1 MRQTNERRW
10 WQFGLLGQLLA
21 AFSTVCAVLAVV
33 GFIGIAT
40 ALSIKAGLDEVG
52 KHQVPSTV
60 RLGATR
66 QALIAAQ
73 RDLLNA
79 LLTDDNLQAA
89 NLLAQ
94 VRLDLSD
101 SRSNFATFVDNAG
114 ADDQEQQLI
123 QQYLDASRAWEDVVQ
138 SGLAEASVLADSNA
152 RSFETQ
158 AGKKAA
164 TTLVMTGGAPRYA
177 AQIDALD
184 ELVALRQWRVN
195 EAEAEAD
202 ATYEKAS
209 RILVLAV
216 VGGVAFAFVIGLFV
230 ARGIT
235 RSVRRVIDAM
245 SSGDLQRRT
254 GIDRHDEIGELGREF
269 DHMADR
275 LEASMAEAQS
285 MAGQLR
291 QQAFHDALTGLGNRA
306 LLMQRVEQALHRS
319 SQAGGWVGLLFIDLD
334 RFKVINDSLGHA
346 AGDQLL
352 IEVSQRLLG
361 CLRPG
366 DTVARLGG
374 DEFTVLLD
382 PLHRASEAI
391 AVADRILSALKR
403 PIPLDGRQTYA
414 SASIGI
420 ACAEGAHTNPAELLR
435 DADIALYRAKAAGK
449 GRYAVFDAQ
458 LETTA
463 LQQLDSETALRGALE
478 RGEFRVHYQPIVAL
492 KTGAVVN
499 LEALV
504 RWCHPERGL
513 VPPGDFIPLAEETGL
528 IVPIGQ
534 WVLEEACRRVSTW
547 QREFG
552 PQLGLSV
559 NLSGRQFQHP
569 ELVDDIRRALSS
581 AGLPPRAL
589 TLEITESVV
598 MRDPEAAVGTL
609 LTLHDLGIRLAVDDF
624 GTGYSSLS
632 YLKRFAV
639 DTLKIDRSFVDG
651 LGKDG
656 TDTAIVRSII
666 ALGQALG
673 MTIIAEG
680 IETPAQRA
688 HLMRMRCEHGQ
699 GFLFARPLESEQLVQ
714 LLESEGGA
722 WPRAA

>member
-1 MRQTNERRW
+1 MRQTSERRW
-10 WQFGLLGQLLA
+10 WQLGLLGQLLG
-21 AFSTVCAVLAVV
+21 AFSAVCAVLALV
-33 GFIGIAT
+33 GFTGIAT

-79 LLTDDNLQAA
+79 LLTDDNQQAA
-89 NLLAQ
+89 HLLDQ

-101 SRSNFATFVDNAG
+101 SRFNFAAFVDNAA

-123 QQYLDASRAWEDVVQ
+123 QQYQDASRAWEDVVQ
-138 SGLAEASVLADSNA
+138 SGLSEAAVLADSNA

-164 TTLVMTGGAPRYA
+164 TTLVMTGGAPRYT
-177 AQIDALD
+177 AQIQALD
-184 ELVALRQWRVN
+184 ELVDLRQWRVN

-202 ATYEKAS
+202 ATYEQAS

-216 VGGVAFAFVIGLFV
+216 VGGVVLAFAIGFFV

-254 GIDRHDEIGELGREF
+254 GIDRQDEIGELGRAF
-269 DHMADR
+269 DRMADR
-275 LEASMAEAQS
+275 LDASMAEAQS
-285 MAGQLR
+285 MDAQLR
-291 QQAFHDALTGLGNRA
+291 QQAFHDPLTGLGNRA
-306 LLMQRVEQALHRS
+306 LLMQRAEEAVHRS
-319 SQAGGWVGLLFIDLD
+319 FERGGWVGLLFIDLD

-352 IEVSQRLLG
+352 IEVSQRLVG

-374 DEFTVLLD
+374 DEFTVLLE
-382 PLHRASEAI
+382 PLHYEAQAI
-391 AVADRILSALKR
+391 AVADRILRALER

-420 ACAEGAHTNPAELLR
+420 ACAEGANTKPAELLR

-449 GRYAVFDAQ
+449 GRYVLFDAQ
-458 LETTA
+458 LETTS
-463 LQQLDSETALRGALE
+463 LQQLDAETALRGALE

-492 KTGAVVN
+492 ENGAVVQ

-513 VPPGDFIPLAEETGL
+513 VLPGDFIPLAEETGL
-528 IVPIGQ
+528 IVPIGK
-534 WVLEEACRRVSTW
+534 WVVEEACRQVSMW
-547 QREFG
+547 QRQFG
-552 PQLGLSV
+552 QQLGLSV
-559 NLSGRQFQHP
+559 NLSARQFQHP
-569 ELVDDIRRALSS
+569 ELVNDIKRALSS
-581 AGLPPRAL
+581 AGLAPRTL

-598 MRDPEAAVGTL
+598 MHDPEGAITTL
-609 LTLHDLGIRLAVDDF
+609 QTLRGLGIQLAVDDF

-632 YLKRFAV
+632 YLKRFPL

-666 ALGQALG
+666 ALGRALG
-673 MTIIAEG
+673 LTIIAEG
-680 IETPAQRA
+680 IETPAQRTQ
-688 HLMRMRCEHGQ
+688 LMKMQCARGQ

-714 LLESEGGA
+714 LLRSESGA
-722 WPRAA
+722 WRLAA